1 MLVERYIDRCCLIP
15 FYILLIAVYAG
26 CTGAPSSEEN
36 TILTGKVSILVD
48 ETFEPIAEDQVTVF
62 QSSYKH
68 TEIDLISKPEN
79 NVVADLLNGKAEIAI
94 LARLLSEEEMK
105 PFEARKF
112 RPRITKFAVDGIAL
126 VTHKSNPDSLAE
138 AEDILNLLRGN
149 PGRMKSLV
157 FDHANSSTVRFL
169 KEKAGVDKLPESGV
183 YALRSNADVLRYV
196 AENKR
201 SVGVIGINWIVQPD
215 PELVQYVEE
224 LKVMGVKNVDG
235 KPGSD
240 AYYKPS
246 QSSLALGLYPF
257 SRGLY
262 VINCEPRNGLGIGFA
277 SFVAGERGQKIVLK
291 SGLLPD
297 SIPPREIII
306 RNLDRLK

>member
-1 MLVERYIDRCCLIP
+1 MFVKRYIDRCCLT
-15 FYILLIAVYAG
+15 LLCISSLTIYTG
-26 CTGAPSSEEN
+26 CGGAPSSDKN

-48 ETFEPIAEDQVTVF
+48 ETFKPIAEDQVTVF

-68 TEIDLISKPEN
+68 ADINLISKPEN
-79 NVVADLLNGKAEIAI
+79 NVVADLLNGVAEIAI
-94 LARLLSEEEMK
+94 LARLLNEDEVK
-105 PFEARKF
+105 RFEARKF
-112 RPRITKFAVDGIAL
+112 RPRVTKFAVDGIAL
-126 VTHKSNPDSLAE
+126 VTHKSNPDSLAD
-138 AEDILNLLRGN
+138 AEDVLNLLRGN
-149 PGRMKSLV
+149 PGRMQSLV

-169 KEKAGVDKLPESGV
+169 REAAGVDKLPETGV
-183 YALRSNADVLRYV
+183 YALQANAEVLKYV
-196 AENKR
+196 YENKR

-224 LKVMGVKNVDG
+224 LKVMGVKNIEG

-246 QSSLALGLYPF
+246 QSNLAMGLYPF
-257 SRGLY
+257 SRSLY